1 MYQSLL
7 TEQKN
12 INRSKQIQTKLT
24 DKQKIL
30 LYLKFYSKSKV
41 INFIEFSKVFHVKYR
56 SFQSNI
62 DLLNKKEKI
71 IKPYRNKKPRSYK
84 LIVKP
89 KEIKIFNNATN
100 EEEYLVYQY
109 LRTNNKELEN
119 TVNIII
125 NPQALKLFHEL
136 QHSQETRFNFNR
148 KTKTLNNLIKFN
160 AVKELDTKLYTLTA
174 YHNREKYKL
183 EQLKL
188 LKQNRPKIISQNFNL
203 NDIIQYTNW
212 SEINNVH
219 NLMLTVNIPF
229 SYTDI
234 SLNPLYKPFQVNN
247 SFLLILEN
255 VEFEPNTFVTAKLF
269 NSNTLLIYLS
279 CSKNPILVNNTIRL
293 NFILL
298 DIFTKLNEVNPLTK
312 YEYKPVYQWYDYNYI
327 IHRHDFGLDGYLP
340 FKLPRDYN
348 KEYINQNNEIIFSY
362 VKESYKDS
370 CKVRFE
376 QRAITEKYSLA
387 NNKENSLPDFRTMI
401 QERKL
406 NIFPRHE

>member
-12 INRSKQIQTKLT
+12 INFSKQIENKLT
-24 DKQKIL
+24 DQQKIL
-30 LYLKFYSKSKV
+30 LFLKFYSKSKV
-41 INFIEFSKVFHVKYR
+41 INFVKFSKVYNVKSR
-56 SFQSNI
+56 SYLHNI

-71 IKPYRNKKPRSYK
+71 IKLYKNKKPRSYK

-89 KEIKIFNNATN
+89 KEIKIFNNARN

-148 KTKTLNNLIKFN
+148 KTKTLNHLIKFN
-160 AVKELDTKLYTLTA
+160 AVKKLDTKLYTLTE

-203 NDIIQYTNW
+203 FDIIQYTNW
-212 SEINNVH
+212 SDLNNIH
-219 NLMLTVNIPF
+219 NLMLTVNIPY
-229 SYTDI
+229 SYSEI
-234 SLNPLYKPFQVNN
+234 SLNPLYKPLQVNN

-269 NSNTLLIYLS
+269 KSNTLLIYIS
-279 CSKNPILVNNTIRL
+279 SSKNPILVNDTIRL

-298 DIFTKLNEVNPLTK
+298 DIFTKLNEANPLIK
-312 YEYKPVYQWYDYNYI
+312 YEYKPAYQWHDFDYT
-327 IHRHDFGLDGYLP
+327 IHRHDFALDGYLP
-340 FKLPRDYN
+340 LKLPRDYY
-348 KEYINQNNEIIFSY
+348 KEYTNQNGEDIILY
-362 VKESYKDS
+362 VKQSNKHYS
-370 CKVRFE
+370 WIRIE
-376 QRAITEKYSLA
+376 QRAISNKYSLP
-387 NNKENSLPDFRTMI
+387 NYRTMI